1 MKVGDQVRYIK
12 KGWIGIV
19 IAISPKT
26 LQVLVDFSDRSG
38 ILCRSGSQDELEL
51 LNENR

>member
-1 MKVGDQVRYIK
+1 MEVGDMVRYTK

-26 LQVLVDFSDRSG
+26 RQVLVDFSDNSG
-38 ILCRSGSQDELEL
+38 TLCRSGSQEELEVI
-51 LNENR
+51 NESR